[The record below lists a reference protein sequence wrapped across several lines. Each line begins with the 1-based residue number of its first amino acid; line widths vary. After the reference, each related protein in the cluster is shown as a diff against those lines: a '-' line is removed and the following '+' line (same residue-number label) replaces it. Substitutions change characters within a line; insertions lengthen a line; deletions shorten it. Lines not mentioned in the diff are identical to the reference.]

1 MILKF
6 FKEKTIFV
14 ENEDVVRQQHFIDS
28 VCLIEL
34 LKGQLHQGWASQSGD
49 LKEPEREIHT
59 HRVRRSTGGRRD
71 VRRQDKQE
79 GEGGRWEQSVK
90 GPRNVST
97 EQSPQLLCLA
107 CRHASTATTAL
118 TQQGRESP
126 LSPVLREETTHHS
139 FLMNQHRY
147 QTVL

>member
-71 VRRQDKQE
+71 VRRQEKINRKVRE
-79 GEGGRWEQSVK
+79 AGGSRV
-90 GPRNVST
+90 
-97 EQSPQLLCLA
+97 
-107 CRHASTATTAL
+107 
-118 TQQGRESP
+118 
-126 LSPVLREETTHHS
+126 
-139 FLMNQHRY
+139 
-147 QTVL
+147 